1 MSIVE
6 RQKQA
11 IEQGEAAFVVV
22 YCNLENNSDDL
33 VYCEA
38 SLADA
43 AGAEIVDEYYVE
55 YTKTRRALVI
65 TAEVK

>member
-6 RQKQA
+6 RQRQA

-43 AGAEIVDEYYVE
+43 AGAEIVDAYYVE
-55 YTKTRRALVI
+55 YTQTRRALVLI
-65 TAEVK
+65 TEVK

>member
-6 RQKQA
+6 RKRQA

-33 VYCEA
+33 VYCDA
-38 SLADA
+38 GLADA

-55 YTKTRRALVI
+55 HTKVCRTLVI